1 MSPRNKIIIII
12 ASVSIT
18 IITGIMLLI
27 MYLTTDMFKSSEVLF
42 AKYFVQNFEVLDSL
56 KSGSNVE
63 TEGLYETNP
72 YISEVKANIKY
83 IENIGTSDEKTN
95 NIINKIGIKATNN
108 IDKTNEYYYRD
119 ISVGTQNEDLFRVE
133 SLKDNDN
140 YAVRLNKI
148 KQFVS
153 TNNIENNKDI
163 KAFKIHDLEEI
174 LPSLEISKII
184 SFSDEE
190 KENLKNAYTNII
202 KTSVTK
208 ERYNKQKKTLITIND
223 KDIQANAY
231 SITLNIEE
239 YNNIYIKILEKIK
252 EDEIILAKIDELG
265 NNIKK
270 FISTEQSAR
279 ELFVDYIQETI
290 EEIQRNNIGNDEVKI
305 TVYESKGK
313 TVRTSIERTANKI
326 IFDIYNEKSFK
337 INQVKLEEVTEERYL
352 KFEGN
357 DSNILVEYE
366 DKQDNEIVKYIS
378 IEHRN
383 NYSNNHLENNTD
395 IKIANQR
402 YESTLT
408 VNNVVDFE
416 GQLEDKVTLETDNV
430 VLDELE
436 EERKQDI
443 VNILNENSKKQL
455 DNLLQQVTLEDYK
468 NMFRNLGIV
477 RQNVVQLPGNTGV
490 TDIER
495 TRFNSQFEFF
505 ASSNLTKDNIVTLTQ
520 TLSNNFDDMKILLKD
535 GTIEDL
541 NLNRL
546 KANNDDAKQY
556 EENISEIL
564 VSIKENSKNETK
576 ENEIL
581 EYLEDN
587 NDTYTVSL
595 EYDDN
600 GLVRIVRIKIEEE

>member
-337 INQVKLEEVTEERYL
+337 IRRSY
-352 KFEGN
+352 
-357 DSNILVEYE
+357 
-366 DKQDNEIVKYIS
+366 
-378 IEHRN
+378 RR
-383 NYSNNHLENNTD
+383 
-395 IKIANQR
+395 KI
-402 YESTLT
+402 
-408 VNNVVDFE
+408 F
-416 GQLEDKVTLETDNV
+416 
-430 VLDELE
+430 
-436 EERKQDI
+436 
-443 VNILNENSKKQL
+443 
-455 DNLLQQVTLEDYK
+455 
-468 NMFRNLGIV
+468 
-477 RQNVVQLPGNTGV
+477 
-490 TDIER
+490 
-495 TRFNSQFEFF
+495 
-505 ASSNLTKDNIVTLTQ
+505 
-520 TLSNNFDDMKILLKD
+520 
-535 GTIEDL
+535 
-541 NLNRL
+541 
-546 KANNDDAKQY
+546 
-556 EENISEIL
+556 
-564 VSIKENSKNETK
+564 
-576 ENEIL
+576 
-581 EYLEDN
+581 
-587 NDTYTVSL
+587 
-595 EYDDN
+595 
-600 GLVRIVRIKIEEE
+600 

>member
-1 MSPRNKIIIII
+1 M
-12 ASVSIT
+12 
-18 IITGIMLLI
+18 
-27 MYLTTDMFKSSEVLF
+27 
-42 AKYFVQNFEVLDSL
+42 
-56 KSGSNVE
+56 
-63 TEGLYETNP
+63 
-72 YISEVKANIKY
+72 
-83 IENIGTSDEKTN
+83 
-95 NIINKIGIKATNN
+95 
-108 IDKTNEYYYRD
+108 
-119 ISVGTQNEDLFRVE
+119 
-133 SLKDNDN
+133 
-140 YAVRLNKI
+140 
-148 KQFVS
+148 
-153 TNNIENNKDI
+153 
-163 KAFKIHDLEEI
+163 
-174 LPSLEISKII
+174 
-184 SFSDEE
+184 
-190 KENLKNAYTNII
+190 
-202 KTSVTK
+202 
-208 ERYNKQKKTLITIND
+208 
-223 KDIQANAY
+223 
-231 SITLNIEE
+231 
-239 YNNIYIKILEKIK
+239 
-252 EDEIILAKIDELG
+252 
-265 NNIKK
+265 
-270 FISTEQSAR
+270 
-279 ELFVDYIQETI
+279 
-290 EEIQRNNIGNDEVKI
+290 
-305 TVYESKGK
+305 
-313 TVRTSIERTANKI
+313 
-326 IFDIYNEKSFK
+326 
-337 INQVKLEEVTEERYL
+337 
-352 KFEGN
+352 
-357 DSNILVEYE
+357 
-366 DKQDNEIVKYIS
+366 S

-408 VNNVVDFE
+408 INNVVDFE
-416 GQLEDKVTLETDNV
+416 EQLEDKVTLETDNV

-490 TDIER
+490 TDIE
-495 TRFNSQFEFF
+495 
-505 ASSNLTKDNIVTLTQ
+505 TLTQ